1 MLKSIMET
9 IRNNENYNMEEL
21 FQEYDLSDEEFGAIV
36 NFLYTENIPE
46 VRVSIENNDFV
57 VIDEENADISEKET
71 IELYLDDIK
80 EHNIKQLKIREIDE
94 TDRDQLVNKHLKIVI
109 RESLQYVKLGFSF
122 LDLVQE
128 ATIGVIN
135 GIEKLK
141 NSESDIEFWLKNF
154 AIKYILEYQKKILKD
169 FKASELA
176 YILYLKVQL
185 ELNNGLSLEEISK
198 QMNIELNYLNALQ
211 ELFAKMDDMP
221 ENSYSIVEKVSH
233 LTRKYVLSNIPK
245 KLNYLDEK
253 ILMMHYGLDDKFYKT
268 KEISKILNIEE
279 SNINVL
285 REKALTKLA
294 FNLNKEQ
301 MEENMEYLN

>member
-211 ELFAKMDDMP
+211 ELFTKMDDMP

-245 KLNYLDEK
+245 KLNYLDER
-253 ILMMHYGLDDKFYKT
+253 ILMMHYGLDDKFYKA

>member
-1 MLKSIMET
+1 MLKSIMDT
-9 IRNNENYNMEEL
+9 IRRNENYNMEEL

-46 VRVSIENNDFV
+46 IRVSVENNDFV
-57 VIDEENADISEKET
+57 IIDEENADISEKET
-71 IELYLDDIK
+71 IEIYLNDIMD
-80 EHNIKQLKIREIDE
+80 HNVKQMKIKEIDE
-94 TDRDQLVNKHLKIVI
+94 NDKDQLVNRHLKIVI

-141 NSESDIEFWLKNF
+141 HSESVVEFWLKNF

-185 ELNNGLSLEEISK
+185 EINNGLSLEEISK

-245 KLNYLDEK
+245 ILNYLDER
-253 ILMMHYGLDDKFYKT
+253 ILMMYYGLDGKFYKT

-285 REKALTKLA
+285 REKALNKLA

-301 MEENMEYLN
+301 MEESMEYLN

>member
-1 MLKSIMET
+1 MLKSIMDT
-9 IRNNENYNMEEL
+9 IRRNENYNMEEL

-46 VRVSIENNDFV
+46 VRISIENNDFV
-57 VIDEENADISEKET
+57 VIDEENSDISEKET
-71 IELYLDDIK
+71 IELYLNDIK
-80 EHNIKQLKIREIDE
+80 DHNLRQMKIKE
-94 TDRDQLVNKHLKIVI
+94 TEENDKDQLVNKHLKIVI

-141 NSESDIEFWLKNF
+141 NAESDVEFWLKNF

-185 ELNNGLSLEEISK
+185 ELNNGHSLEEISK

-211 ELFAKMDDMP
+211 ELFTKMDDMP

-233 LTRKYVLSNIPK
+233 LTKKYVLSNIPK
-245 KLNYLDEK
+245 KLNYLDER
-253 ILMMHYGLDDKFYKT
+253 ILMMHYGLDGKFYKA

-301 MEENMEYLN
+301 MEESMEYLN

>member
-46 VRVSIENNDFV
+46 VRVSVENNDFV

-80 EHNIKQLKIREIDE
+80 EHNIKQMKIREIDE
-94 TDRDQLVNKHLKIVI
+94 ADRDQLVNKHLKIVI

-122 LDLVQE
+122 LDLIQE

-176 YILYLKVQL
+176 YILYLKIQL

-211 ELFAKMDDMP
+211 ELFTKMDDMP

-245 KLNYLDEK
+245 KLNYLDER

>member
-9 IRNNENYNMEEL
+9 IRKNENYNMEEL

-46 VRVSIENNDFV
+46 IRVSVENNDFV
-57 VIDEENADISEKET
+57 IIDEENADMSEKET

-80 EHNIKQLKIREIDE
+80 EHNIKQMKIREVDE

-211 ELFAKMDDMP
+211 ELFTKMDDMP

-245 KLNYLDEK
+245 KLNYLDER

>member
-46 VRVSIENNDFV
+46 VRVSVEINDFV

-141 NSESDIEFWLKNF
+141 NSESDIEFWLNNF

-211 ELFAKMDDMP
+211 ELFTKMDDMP

-245 KLNYLDEK
+245 KLNYLDER

>member
-1 MLKSIMET
+1 MET
-9 IRNNENYNMEEL
+9 IRKNENYNMEEL

-46 VRVSIENNDFV
+46 IRVSVENNDFV
-57 VIDEENADISEKET
+57 IIDEENADISEKET

-80 EHNIKQLKIREIDE
+80 EHNIKQMKIKETDE
-94 TDRDQLVNKHLKIVI
+94 NDRDQLVNKHLKIVI

-211 ELFAKMDDMP
+211 ELFTKMDDMP

-245 KLNYLDEK
+245 KLNYLDER

>member
-46 VRVSIENNDFV
+46 VRVSVENNDFV
-57 VIDEENADISEKET
+57 VIDEENADMSEKET

-211 ELFAKMDDMP
+211 ELFTKMDDMP

-245 KLNYLDEK
+245 KLNYLDER

>member
-9 IRNNENYNMEEL
+9 IRKNENYNMEEL
-21 FQEYDLSDEEFGAIV
+21 FQEYDLSDEEFGAII

-46 VRVSIENNDFV
+46 VRVSLENNDFV
-57 VIDEENADISEKET
+57 IIDEENADISEKET
-71 IELYLDDIK
+71 IELYLNDVKENNIRFMQDDDV
-80 EHNIKQLKIREIDE
+80 DE
-94 TDRDQLVNKHLKIVI
+94 NDKDQLVNKHLKIVI

-141 NSESDIEFWLKNF
+141 NSESGVEFWLKNF

-185 ELNNGLSLEEISK
+185 ELNNGLSLEEVSK
-198 QMNIELNYLNALQ
+198 QMNIELSYLNALH

-233 LTRKYVLSNIPK
+233 ITKKYVLSNIPK

-253 ILMMHYGLDDKFYKT
+253 ILMMYYGLDGKFYEP
-268 KEISKILNIEE
+268 KEISEILNIEE

-285 REKALTKLA
+285 REKALVKLA
-294 FNLNKEQ
+294 FNLNKETI
-301 MEENMEYLN
+301 EEGMEYLN

>member
-46 VRVSIENNDFV
+46 IRVSVENNDFV
-57 VIDEENADISEKET
+57 IIDEDNADISEKET

-80 EHNIKQLKIREIDE
+80 EHNIRQMKVSKTDE
-94 TDRDQLVNKHLKIVI
+94 NDKDQLVNKHLKIVI

-128 ATIGVIN
+128 ATIGIIN

-198 QMNIELNYLNALQ
+198 QMNIELSYLNALQ
-211 ELFAKMDDMP
+211 ELFTKMDDMP

-233 LTRKYVLSNIPK
+233 LTKKYVLSNIPK

-253 ILMMHYGLDDKFYKT
+253 ILMMYYGLDGKFYKA

-285 REKALTKLA
+285 REKALVKLA

-301 MEENMEYLN
+301 MEESMEYLN

>member
-176 YILYLKVQL
+176 YILYLKIQL

-211 ELFAKMDDMP
+211 ELFTKMDDMP

-245 KLNYLDEK
+245 KLNYLDER

>member
-46 VRVSIENNDFV
+46 VRVSVENNDFV

-80 EHNIKQLKIREIDE
+80 EHNIKQMKIREIDE
-94 TDRDQLVNKHLKIVI
+94 ADRDQLVNKHLKIVI

-211 ELFAKMDDMP
+211 ELFTKMDDMP

-245 KLNYLDEK
+245 KLNYLDER

>member
-245 KLNYLDEK
+245 KLNYLDER

>member
-1 MLKSIMET
+1 MET
-9 IRNNENYNMEEL
+9 IRKNENYNMEEI

-46 VRVSIENNDFV
+46 IRVSVENNDFV
-57 VIDEENADISEKET
+57 IIDEDNADISEKET

-80 EHNIKQLKIREIDE
+80 EHNIRQMKVSKTDE
-94 TDRDQLVNKHLKIVI
+94 NDKDQLVNKHLKIVI

-128 ATIGVIN
+128 ATIGIIN

-198 QMNIELNYLNALQ
+198 QMNIELSYLNALQ
-211 ELFAKMDDMP
+211 ELFTKMDDMP

-233 LTRKYVLSNIPK
+233 LTKKYVLSNIPK

-253 ILMMHYGLDDKFYKT
+253 ILMMYYGLDGKFYKA

-285 REKALTKLA
+285 REKALVKLA

-301 MEENMEYLN
+301 MEESMEYLN

>member
-1 MLKSIMET
+1 MET

-211 ELFAKMDDMP
+211 ELFTKMDDMP

-245 KLNYLDEK
+245 KLNYLDER

>member
-9 IRNNENYNMEEL
+9 IRKNENYNMEEL

-46 VRVSIENNDFV
+46 IRVSVENNDFV
-57 VIDEENADISEKET
+57 IIDEENADMSEKET

-80 EHNIKQLKIREIDE
+80 EHNIKQMKIREVDE

-122 LDLVQE
+122 LDLIQE

-211 ELFAKMDDMP
+211 ELFTKMDDMP

-245 KLNYLDEK
+245 KLNYLDER

>member
-185 ELNNGLSLEEISK
+185 ELNSGLSLEEISK

-211 ELFAKMDDMP
+211 ELFTKMDDMP

-245 KLNYLDEK
+245 KLNYLDER

>member
-1 MLKSIMET
+1 MDT
-9 IRNNENYNMEEL
+9 IRRNENYNMEEL

-46 VRVSIENNDFV
+46 VRISIENNDFV
-57 VIDEENADISEKET
+57 VIDEENSDISEKET
-71 IELYLDDIK
+71 IELYLNDIK
-80 EHNIKQLKIREIDE
+80 DHNLRQMKIKE
-94 TDRDQLVNKHLKIVI
+94 TEENDKDQLVNKHLKIVI

-141 NSESDIEFWLKNF
+141 NAESDVEFWLKNF

-185 ELNNGLSLEEISK
+185 ELNNGHSLEEISK

-211 ELFAKMDDMP
+211 ELFTKMDDMP

-233 LTRKYVLSNIPK
+233 LTKKYVLSNIPK
-245 KLNYLDEK
+245 KLNYLDER
-253 ILMMHYGLDDKFYKT
+253 ILMMHYGLDGKFYKA

-301 MEENMEYLN
+301 MEESMEYLN

>member
-185 ELNNGLSLEEISK
+185 ELNNGHSLEEISK

-211 ELFAKMDDMP
+211 ELFTKMDDMP

-245 KLNYLDEK
+245 KLNYLDER

>member
-1 MLKSIMET
+1 MQEFYFSGT
-9 IRNNENYNMEEL
+9 IE
-21 FQEYDLSDEEFGAIV
+21 
-36 NFLYTENIPE
+36 
-46 VRVSIENNDFV
+46 RVIF
-57 VIDEENADISEKET
+57 ENASNFFRI
-71 IELYLDDIK
+71 LL
-80 EHNIKQLKIREIDE
+80 LEIDE

-211 ELFAKMDDMP
+211 ELFTKMDDMP

-245 KLNYLDEK
+245 KLNYLDER

>member
-1 MLKSIMET
+1 MLKSLMET
-9 IRNNENYNMEEL
+9 TRNNENYNMEEL

-57 VIDEENADISEKET
+57 VIDEENTDILEKET

-128 ATIGVIN
+128 ATIGIIN

-198 QMNIELNYLNALQ
+198 QMNIELSYLNALQ
-211 ELFAKMDDMP
+211 ELFTKMDDMP

-233 LTRKYVLSNIPK
+233 LTKKYVLSNIPK

-253 ILMMHYGLDDKFYKT
+253 ILMMYYGLDGKFYKA

-285 REKALTKLA
+285 REKALVKLA

-301 MEENMEYLN
+301 MEESMEYLN

>member
-1 MLKSIMET
+1 MET

-185 ELNNGLSLEEISK
+185 KLNNGLSLEEISK

-211 ELFAKMDDMP
+211 ELFTKMDDMP

-245 KLNYLDEK
+245 KLNYLDER
-253 ILMMHYGLDDKFYKT
+253 ILMMYYGLDGKFYKT

-301 MEENMEYLN
+301 MEESMEYLN

>member
-185 ELNNGLSLEEISK
+185 KLNNGLSLEEISK

-211 ELFAKMDDMP
+211 ELFTKMDDMP

-245 KLNYLDEK
+245 KLNYLDER

>member
-1 MLKSIMET
+1 MLKSIMDT
-9 IRNNENYNMEEL
+9 IRKNENYNMEEL

-46 VRVSIENNDFV
+46 IRVSVENNDFV
-57 VIDEENADISEKET
+57 IIDEENADISEKET

-80 EHNIKQLKIREIDE
+80 EHNIKQMKIKETDE
-94 TDRDQLVNKHLKIVI
+94 NDRDQLVNKHLKIVI

-211 ELFAKMDDMP
+211 ELFTKMDDMP

-245 KLNYLDEK
+245 KLNYLDER
-253 ILMMHYGLDDKFYKT
+253 ILMMYYGLDGKFYKT

-301 MEENMEYLN
+301 MEESMEYLN

>member
-1 MLKSIMET
+1 MLKIIMET
-9 IRNNENYNMEEL
+9 IRKNENYNMEEL

-46 VRVSIENNDFV
+46 IRVSVENNDFV
-57 VIDEENADISEKET
+57 IIDEENADMSEKET

-80 EHNIKQLKIREIDE
+80 EHNIKQMKIREVDE

-109 RESLQYVKLGFSF
+109 RESLQYVKLGFAF
-122 LDLVQE
+122 LDLIQE

-253 ILMMHYGLDDKFYKT
+253 ILMMHYGLDDKFYKA

-294 FNLNKEQ
+294 FNQNKEQ
-301 MEENMEYLN
+301 MEESMEYLN

>member
-9 IRNNENYNMEEL
+9 IRKNENYNMEEL

-211 ELFAKMDDMP
+211 ELFTKMDDMP

-245 KLNYLDEK
+245 KLNYLDERL
-253 ILMMHYGLDDKFYKT
+253 LMMHYGLDDKFYKT

>member
-1 MLKSIMET
+1 MLKSIMES
-9 IRNNENYNMEEL
+9 IRRNENYNMEEL

-46 VRVSIENNDFV
+46 VRVSLENNDFV
-57 VIDEENADISEKET
+57 IIDEESADLSEKET
-71 IELYLDDIK
+71 IELYLNDIK
-80 EHNIKQLKIREIDE
+80 EHNINQIQIKEIDE
-94 TDRDQLVNKHLKIVI
+94 NDKDQLVNKHLKTVI

-128 ATIGVIN
+128 ATIGVIS

-141 NSESDIEFWLKNF
+141 NSESDVEFWLKNF
-154 AIKYILEYQKKILKD
+154 AIKYILEYQKRILKD

-185 ELNNGLSLEEISK
+185 EQNNGLSLEEISK
-198 QMNIELNYLNALQ
+198 QMNIELSYLNALK

-233 LTRKYVLSNIPK
+233 ITKKYVLSNIPK

-253 ILMMHYGLDDKFYKT
+253 ILMMYYGLEGKFYKT

-294 FNLNKEQ
+294 FNLNKEAV
-301 MEENMEYLN
+301 EEGMEYLN

>member
-1 MLKSIMET
+1 MLKSIMDT
-9 IRNNENYNMEEL
+9 IRKNENYNMEEL

-46 VRVSIENNDFV
+46 IRVSVENNDFV
-57 VIDEENADISEKET
+57 IIDEENADISEKET

-80 EHNIKQLKIREIDE
+80 EHNIKQMKIKETDE
-94 TDRDQLVNKHLKIVI
+94 NDRDQLVNKHLKIVI

-211 ELFAKMDDMP
+211 ELFTMMDDMP

-245 KLNYLDEK
+245 KLNYLDER
-253 ILMMHYGLDDKFYKT
+253 ILMMYYGLDGKFYKT

-301 MEENMEYLN
+301 MEESMEYLN

>member
-46 VRVSIENNDFV
+46 VRVSIENNGFV

-211 ELFAKMDDMP
+211 ELFTKMDDMP

-245 KLNYLDEK
+245 KLNYLDER

>member
-1 MLKSIMET
+1 
-9 IRNNENYNMEEL
+9 MEEL

-185 ELNNGLSLEEISK
+185 ELNSGLSLEEISK

-211 ELFAKMDDMP
+211 ELFTKMDDMP

-245 KLNYLDEK
+245 KLNYLDER

>member
-1 MLKSIMET
+1 MLKSIMES
-9 IRNNENYNMEEL
+9 IRKNENYNMEEL

-46 VRVSIENNDFV
+46 VRVSLENNDFV
-57 VIDEENADISEKET
+57 IIDEESADLSEKET
-71 IELYLDDIK
+71 IELYLNDIK
-80 EHNIKQLKIREIDE
+80 EHNINQIQIKEIDE
-94 TDRDQLVNKHLKIVI
+94 NDKDQLVNKHLKTVI

-128 ATIGVIN
+128 ATIGVIS

-141 NSESDIEFWLKNF
+141 NSESDVEFWLKNF
-154 AIKYILEYQKKILKD
+154 AIKYILEYQKRILKD

-185 ELNNGLSLEEISK
+185 EQNNGLSLEEISK
-198 QMNIELNYLNALQ
+198 QMNIELSYLNALK

-233 LTRKYVLSNIPK
+233 ITKKYVLSNIHK

-253 ILMMHYGLDDKFYKT
+253 ILMMYYGLEGKFYKT

-294 FNLNKEQ
+294 FNLNKETV
-301 MEENMEYLN
+301 EEGMEYLN

>member
-176 YILYLKVQL
+176 YILYLKVQM

-211 ELFAKMDDMP
+211 ELFTKMDDMP

-245 KLNYLDEK
+245 KLNYLDER

>member
-211 ELFAKMDDMP
+211 ELFTKMDDMP

-245 KLNYLDEK
+245 KLNYLDER

-285 REKALTKLA
+285 REKAITKLA

>member
-1 MLKSIMET
+1 MLKSIMDT

-211 ELFAKMDDMP
+211 ELFTKMDDMP

-245 KLNYLDEK
+245 KLNYLDER

>member
-36 NFLYTENIPE
+36 NFLSTENIPE
-46 VRVSIENNDFV
+46 VRVSVEINDFV

-141 NSESDIEFWLKNF
+141 NSESDIEFWLNNF

-211 ELFAKMDDMP
+211 ELFTKMDDMP

-245 KLNYLDEK
+245 KLNYLDER

>member
-1 MLKSIMET
+1 MLKSIMDT
-9 IRNNENYNMEEL
+9 IRKNENYNMEEL

-57 VIDEENADISEKET
+57 IIDEENADISEKET
-71 IELYLDDIK
+71 IELYLEDIK
-80 EHNIKQLKIREIDE
+80 EHNIKQMKIKETDE
-94 TDRDQLVNKHLKIVI
+94 NDRDQLVNKHLKIVI

-185 ELNNGLSLEEISK
+185 ELNNGLSLEEVSK

-211 ELFAKMDDMP
+211 ELFTKMDDTP

-245 KLNYLDEK
+245 KLNYLDER
-253 ILMMHYGLDDKFYKT
+253 ILMMYYGLDGKFYKS

-301 MEENMEYLN
+301 MEESMEYLN